1 MRRLKLSFLLLAIAL
16 FSCQKEVPL
25 NDSLPGNQSR
35 QPIVLKAYLSNS
47 TKASISDAFG
57 TVVWNSDDTLSV
69 FDSPAVNGGNKFVT
83 ADGGEKAEFSGE
95 AGTPSD
101 GQFYALYPYSKSA
114 SYSDGTISAYLPQ
127 EQVAVAGSFDPA
139 AFLMVG
145 RSATTE
151 IGFYDVLGG
160 IR

>member
-35 QPIVLKAYLSNS
+35 QPIVLKAYLSDS

-95 AGTPSD
+95 AGTPS
-101 GQFYALYPYSKSA
+101 
-114 SYSDGTISAYLPQ
+114 
-127 EQVAVAGSFDPA
+127 
-139 AFLMVG
+139 
-145 RSATTE
+145 
-151 IGFYDVLGG
+151 
-160 IR
+160 